1 MSKSKWVCVIAVLA
15 LFLAAWPSH
24 AQIGTDG
31 VKAQQLTGI
40 RTSGVD
46 ADSIVRVNR
55 VNSAGAA
62 SVAEAYPATGYTM
75 IAPAF
80 LSSCFLHYSGASG
93 GVSGSPS
100 ITTVVKDSSSV
111 EDTQGYNRLGLLLY
125 PTLDDSTGSVL
136 LAYSVRI
143 HQSASHDSLST
154 YTIPKIRTLTAP
166 SDTTGSFLDRTESA
180 AVNDSSGVFPY
191 ERFLVVSQMN
201 GPRGVFIPLT
211 DRDGANIAGNK
222 ISVVWRHIR
231 TYKPDNSAGWLRG
244 QEQKLFL
251 RADLV
256 GRRD

>member
-1 MSKSKWVCVIAVLA
+1 MRKISLVLA
-15 LFLAAWPSH
+15 LAAVVALCNGAS
-24 AQIGTDG
+24 
-31 VKAQQLTGI
+31 AQQVYDGQKMRTTIGVPVAGWDPADTTGHLLQA
-40 RTSGVD
+40 TANGLK
-46 ADSIVRVNR
+46 VR
-55 VNSAGAA
+55 
-62 SVAEAYPATGYTM
+62 EAFPATGYTM

-80 LSSCFLHYSGASG
+80 LSTCFLHYSGGSS

-100 ITTVVKDSSSV
+100 ITTFVKDSSSV